1 MPGSVVPA
9 VGTTEPWHARQT
21 RSWDAGLSADT
32 MRARIVVR
40 KDRRRKDRRKE
51 PDAYPHGCG
60 QLEASGLTT

>member
-51 PDAYPHGCG
+51 PDAYHHGCG

>member
-1 MPGSVVPA
+1 
-9 VGTTEPWHARQT
+9 
-21 RSWDAGLSADT
+21 LSADT
-32 MRARIVVR
+32 MRARIVVC